1 LRRAHRGYAAGR
13 HVTVSIRAT
22 TRAGLRPLRR
32 AHRGYAAGRHVTVS
46 IRATTRAGLRPLR
59 RAHRGYAAGRHVSSS
74 QSESWRVS
82 GPGRVGPDLC
92 ECARHGQWPGPSSAG
107 AAAAASQRHGRASG
121 SAVTGHEWP
130 HADGAPVGAVLE
142 PFVLLSLDLC
152 VGPRPR
158 GSARGRGQTGSRSR
172 ALQDRFAGPP
182 PYLDFIA
189 GRPFPFRCTLI
200 AALLHSMLLTPS
212 ARRRRF
218 VVFFLQP
225 FRGRLCRGTPE
236 PHPWPSG
243 PAGRPGFRS
252 CWGRAGPAFSGGA
265 PVAGRAR
272 AGPGPGPG
280 RPGPDPGHLGV
291 STVDLGRLRGVPT
304 LGCWAPPAL
313 FPPCWVT
320 HCLRVCSHCD
330 CRRAARAGL
339 WTGAGGRDDAS
350 TPSGAARWE
359 PHGAAP
365 LGCAGAQAPLLPRAV
380 C

>member
-1 LRRAHRGYAAGR
+1 
-13 HVTVSIRAT
+13 
-22 TRAGLRPLRR
+22 
-32 AHRGYAAGRHVTVS
+32 VTVS

-158 GSARGRGQTGSRSR
+158 GSARGRCQTGSRSR

-252 CWGRAGPAFSGGA
+252 CWGRAGPAFSVGA
-265 PVAGRAR
+265 PVAGRTR
-272 AGPGPGPG
+272 AGPARSRLTLRARGIWGFRRWTWGGCGASRPWDAGLRPHCSHPAGSLTVCVSVHTVTAVAPHARASGPG
-280 RPGPDPGHLGV
+280 RADG
-291 STVDLGRLRGVPT
+291 TTLR
-304 LGCWAPPAL
+304 
-313 FPPCWVT
+313 
-320 HCLRVCSHCD
+320 R
-330 CRRAARAGL
+330 RRARLAGSL
-339 WTGAGGRDDAS
+339 MAPRRLAALGPRPPFCPEQCAS
-350 TPSGAARWE
+350 QD
-359 PHGAAP
+359 
-365 LGCAGAQAPLLPRAV
+365 LVRAV
-380 C
+380 GLIAGRSRKRD

>member
-1 LRRAHRGYAAGR
+1 M
-13 HVTVSIRAT
+13 
-22 TRAGLRPLRR
+22 
-32 AHRGYAAGRHVTVS
+32 
-46 IRATTRAGLRPLR
+46 
-59 RAHRGYAAGRHVSSS
+59 
-74 QSESWRVS
+74 
-82 GPGRVGPDLC
+82 
-92 ECARHGQWPGPSSAG
+92 GQWPGPSSAG

-243 PAGRPGFRS
+243 PARRPGFRS
-252 CWGRAGPAFSGGA
+252 CWGRAGPAFSVGA
-265 PVAGRAR
+265 PVAGRPR
-272 AGPGPGPG
+272 AGPGPDPG
-280 RPGPDPGHLGV
+280 RTRAGPPAVRARDIWGFRRWTWAAAGRPDHGMLG
-291 STVDLGRLRGVPT
+291 SARTVPT
-304 LGCWAPPAL
+304 LLGHSLSACL
-313 FPPCWVT
+313 FT
-320 HCLRVCSHCD
+320 L
-330 CRRAARAGL
+330 
-339 WTGAGGRDDAS
+339 
-350 TPSGAARWE
+350 
-359 PHGAAP
+359 
-365 LGCAGAQAPLLPRAV
+365 
-380 C
+380 